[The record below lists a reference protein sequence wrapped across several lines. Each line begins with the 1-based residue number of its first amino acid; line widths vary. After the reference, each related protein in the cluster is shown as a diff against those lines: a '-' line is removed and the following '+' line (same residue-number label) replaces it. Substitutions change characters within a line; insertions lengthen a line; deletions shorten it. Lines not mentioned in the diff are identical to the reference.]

1 MTGIKRALRDGAIF
15 LGITALVWFVVLRQV
30 SPAEIRAAAAGANG
44 GWLAVAVG
52 AMGLYFLCEAWNT
65 RRGLRH
71 LGYQP
76 RFRHCLQYSA
86 TGFFFSSVTPSCT
99 GGQPMQLCAMHRH
112 GVTPAH
118 GGLVLLLELCCW
130 QAVGAGLGVFG
141 LVYLRHHLSSVT
153 PGVKILA
160 LIGIALN
167 LFALTIITAA
177 MVRPGWA
184 MALGDRV
191 GKKLAHRPK
200 ASKVWAA
207 IQHQLEQ
214 YARSAPLLRKEPRL
228 VILTFLTTL
237 LQLLSLYSVP
247 YWVFRAMGLSGV
259 ALTSAI
265 AAQAA
270 VNFSVGAMPLPGS
283 MGVGEGGF
291 LAMFRLLLPAQL
303 LGGAM
308 VLSRGVSLYLCV
320 IVTGIFLLVLQVVRR
335 CRAAA

>member
-1 MTGIKRALRDGAIF
+1 MKRALRDGAIF

-30 SPAEIRAAAAGANG
+30 SPAEIRAAAAGADG
-44 GWLAVAVG
+44 RWLAVAIG
-52 AMGLYFLCEAWNT
+52 AMALYFFCEAWNT

-71 LGYQP
+71 LGYTP

-112 GVTPAH
+112 GVSPAH

-130 QAVGAGLGVFG
+130 QAVGASLGVFG
-141 LVYLRHHLSSVT
+141 LIYLRHHLTAVT
-153 PGVKILA
+153 PGVKLLA

-167 LFALTIITAA
+167 LFALSVITAA

-184 MALGDRV
+184 MALGNKV
-191 GKKLAHRPK
+191 AKKLEKRPK
-200 ASKVWAA
+200 ASKVWGA

-214 YARSAPLLRKEPRL
+214 YALSAPMLRKEPKL
-228 VILTFLTTL
+228 VILTFFTTAV
-237 LQLLSLYSVP
+237 QLLTLYSVP
-247 YWVFRAMGLSGV
+247 YWVFRAMGLTGV
-259 ALTSAI
+259 ALVSAI

-270 VNFSVGAMPLPGS
+270 VSFSVGAMPLPGS

-320 IVTGIFLLVLQVVRR
+320 IVTGLILLVQQLVRR
-335 CRAAA
+335 CRTAA